1 MVDQDEPVAPVA
13 EGQPGQRD
21 GLGRTVADRR
31 RVAISIVFGLLLATG
46 VVLMIGKASG
56 FAKLTNRLAEA
67 DAGWLILALFA
78 QAGSIAGYVAG
89 FRGMVA
95 LGTKIRL
102 GRGVTLHVVLAS
114 LGATR
119 LLAAA
124 GAGGLAVN
132 YWALRRLGV
141 QARDSVVQVLVLN
154 TVLYAVFGLAGLAS
168 AVALLVTESAPLAV
182 TLPWIAIVGTCLL
195 AAGWVTRP
203 GRGERLAADP
213 GPREHGSKVANLARR
228 GVASAVAA
236 VLATRTVFREPREH
250 IGLLGGSIA
259 YWAGDIACLWFSLR
273 AFGVEVGLGTVV
285 LGYTTGYVANVLPLP
300 TGGVGGVDAAMTFA
314 LNALGVPLEGALAGV
329 IAYRFIGFWL
339 PTIPAVVALVRLPQL
354 GRALAKAAPAV
365 TSE

>member
-1 MVDQDEPVAPVA
+1 MIDHDERDAAVTEDHAGP
-13 EGQPGQRD
+13 RD
-21 GLGRTVADRR
+21 GLGRVVSDRR
-31 RVAISIVFGLLLATG
+31 RLTISIVVGLLLAAG

-67 DAGWLILALFA
+67 SAGWLILALFA
-78 QAGSIAGYVAG
+78 EVLSITGYVAA

-95 LGTKIRL
+95 LGGGIRL

-132 YWALRRLGV
+132 YWALRRLGFA
-141 QARDSVVQVLVLN
+141 ARDSVVQVLVLN
-154 TVLYAVFGLAGLAS
+154 TVLYAVFGLAGVTS
-168 AVALLVTESAPLAV
+168 AVVLLVAGSAPAGI
-182 TLPWIAIVGTCLL
+182 TIPWIAVVGACAV
-195 AAGWVTRP
+195 AAAWVVRP

-213 GPREHGSKVANLARR
+213 GPRAEGSKVVNILRR
-228 GVASAVAA
+228 GLASAVAA
-236 VLATRTVFREPREH
+236 VLATREVVREPRAH
-250 IGLLGGSIA
+250 RGLLGGAAA
-259 YWAGDIACLWFSLR
+259 YWVGDIACLWLGLR
-273 AFGVEVGLGTVV
+273 AFGVDVGVATVV

-314 LNALGVPLEGALAGV
+314 LNALGVPLEDALAGV

-354 GRALAKAAPAV
+354 GRALEKVPR
-365 TSE
+365 